1 MLPTGFEQRM
11 KALLQDEFDAYLAS
25 YDRPRNVGLRFN
37 PLKADD
43 LTQLPFGL
51 EPIPWAA
58 HGYYYNPE
66 TRPGLHPYHEA
77 GVYYLQEPSAMAPV
91 SLLDPQPGETV
102 LDLCAAPGGKT
113 TQIAAAMQGQG
124 LLICNEI
131 HPARAKILSR
141 NIERMGVT
149 NALVLNETPQK
160 LAKHFHHC
168 FDRILVDAPCSGEG
182 MFRKEEAA
190 VTDWSEDAVAHCAAR
205 QQEILAQVAGML
217 KPGGRLVYS
226 TCTFAPAENEGTIG
240 TFLQAHPEFR
250 ILELPNEYFS
260 PGQPAWSDCA
270 AADLE
275 KTYRLWPHKLRGE
288 GHYAAVLEYTGD
300 EHDRPAPAATTKVP
314 ALWTEFAK
322 ENDLVIPAGN
332 DILFGDTLCRIPVGM
347 PALQGLK
354 VLRAGLELGRLC
366 KNRFEPAH
374 ALALALKNAARVCDL
389 TPDSDLLR
397 RYLQGETIPGE
408 QKGWTLV
415 RADCYSI
422 GWAKGSGGIL
432 KNHFPKGLR
441 WNSSMGRL

>member
-1 MLPTGFEQRM
+1 MLPSGFEQRM

-37 PLKADD
+37 PLKSND
-43 LTQLPFGL
+43 LTDLPFGL
-51 EPIPWAA
+51 EPVPWAA
-58 HGYYYNPE
+58 HGYYYDPT
-66 TRPGLHPYHEA
+66 TRPGLHSYHEA

-91 SLLDPQPGETV
+91 GLLAPQPGEMI

-131 HPARAKILSR
+131 HPARAKILAR
-141 NIERMGVT
+141 NIERMAVP

-160 LAKHFHHC
+160 LARHFHHC

-190 VTDWSEDAVAHCAAR
+190 VTDWSEEAVAHCAAR
-205 QQEILAQVAGML
+205 QQEILEEVAGML

-240 TFLQAHPEFR
+240 AFLQNHPEFR
-250 ILELPNEYFS
+250 IVDIPCEHFS
-260 PGQPAWSDCA
+260 PGQPAWAEVS
-270 AADLE
+270 ADGLD

-300 EHDRPAPAATTKVP
+300 ESDTPKPAATVKAP
-314 ALWTEFAK
+314 ALWLDFAK
-322 ENDLVIPAGN
+322 ENHLRILDGN
-332 DILFGDTLCRIPVGM
+332 YLLFGDTLCCVPDEL

-354 VLRAGLELGRLC
+354 VLRAGLELGKLC

-374 ALALALKNAARVCDL
+374 ALALYLQDAAQVCDL
-389 TPDSDLLR
+389 APDSDELR
-397 RYLQGETIPGE
+397 RYLQGEAISGS
-408 QKGWTLV
+408 QKGWTLI
-415 RADCYSI
+415 RTGGYSI
-422 GWAKGSGGIL
+422 GWTKGSGGML